1 MIPRL
6 RQAQHLRGERAVE
19 GSEQVAAGGEEPVVG
34 EAWSG
39 HRPRRLTRQARRL
52 SALRPRRQMRGGG
65 MIPGLQQA
73 QHPRGERTV
82 EEGEQVAA
90 GGEEAAAGDE
100 GPMVGMAQ

>member
-1 MIPRL
+1 
-6 RQAQHLRGERAVE
+6 
-19 GSEQVAAGGEEPVVG
+19 
-34 EAWSG
+34 
-39 HRPRRLTRQARRL
+39 
-52 SALRPRRQMRGGG
+52 

-100 GPMVGMAQ
+100 GPMVGMAQQGHPPRCWTRQARRLSASRPRRRIREGGAMLDVR